1 VTSFIVLSS
10 LVNIALGY
18 GLAVYFGKAQLRI
31 ATRVNSRPVP
41 MSGQGPAPVAVAS
54 SPSIDSTP
62 TAMEPALEEPV
73 AEPDEDSAADPVA
86 ATITPEPATEQ
97 PAVEPI
103 ANNSA
108 EPQPAA
114 LSSPA
119 PPEARQRANIDESAE
134 ELTGANPSGA
144 TEPREATAEPK
155 DVEAKAE
162 PKDTEAKAEPK
173 DTEAKAEPKDV
184 EAKAEPKDTKA
195 KAEPKDIEAEAE
207 PFEDDDLEMLS
218 QHMLA
223 AVEKSEAEESVP
235 ASEAAAAGDVEA
247 DIEAKALAGIEA
259 FRAQLAGM

>member
-1 VTSFIVLSS
+1 
-10 LVNIALGY
+10 
-18 GLAVYFGKAQLRI
+18 
-31 ATRVNSRPVP
+31 
-41 MSGQGPAPVAVAS
+41 
-54 SPSIDSTP
+54 
-62 TAMEPALEEPV
+62 MEPALEEPV

-162 PKDTEAKAEPK
+162 PKDT
-173 DTEAKAEPKDV
+173 
-184 EAKAEPKDTKA
+184 KA

>member
-173 DTEAKAEPKDV
+173 DTEA
-184 EAKAEPKDTKA
+184 
-195 KAEPKDIEAEAE
+195 EAE